1 MNAES
6 NTLDSAPARSIQ
18 SRADTR
24 LSWAAR
30 LMLAALR
37 RIARGRLTVIL
48 PGGDEEVIN
57 GREEGPQ
64 AVLRIHDASF
74 ARRVLVGSDVA
85 FAEAYRDGA
94 WSTPDLPALLTLLA
108 LNGEALGELYHSRGI
123 TDWLLRL
130 RHLLRA
136 NTKRQAR
143 KNIEAHYDLG
153 NAFYR
158 LWLDETMTYS
168 AALFAGE
175 PARDLSSAQ
184 NAKYDRILAQID
196 APPGGRLLEIGCGW
210 GGFAERAARRGFRL
224 TCVTLSPAQ
233 REYAIERMARA
244 GLADRVRIELCDYR
258 DIARTLGGDFDGVA
272 SIEMA
277 EAVGQ
282 RYWQA
287 YFDAVAQALKP
298 GARAAIQV
306 ITIEE
311 RRFERYARTSDFIQ
325 QYIFPGGMLPSPER
339 FIAHGQAARLA
350 MVDRHEFGRDYAE
363 TLRRWL
369 AAFEARLPEVRA
381 LGYDEAFIRLWRFYL
396 AYCIAGFDAGS
407 IDVGQYTF
415 ERAAAHGT
423 EAL

>member
-6 NTLDSAPARSIQ
+6 NTLDSAPA
-18 SRADTR
+18 
-24 LSWAAR
+24 LSDRTPVKPHLPWPAR

-37 RIARGRLTVIL
+37 RIHRGRLTIVL
-48 PGGDEEVIN
+48 PGGAEEVIT

-64 AVLRIHDASF
+64 AVLRIHEPGF

-108 LNGEALGELYHSRGI
+108 LNSDALGEAYYSRGI
-123 TDWLLRL
+123 TDWLLRVK
-130 RHLLRA
+130 HLLRT
-136 NTKRQAR
+136 NTKRQAK

-175 PARDLSSAQ
+175 PTRDLASAQ
-184 NAKYDRILAQID
+184 NAKYDRILEQLA
-196 APPGGRLLEIGCGW
+196 APPGAHLLEIGCGW
-210 GGFAERAARRGFRL
+210 GGFAERAARRGYRL
-224 TCVTLSPAQ
+224 SCVTLSPAQ
-233 REYAIERMARA
+233 RDYALERIARA

-258 DIARTLGGDFDGVA
+258 DIARAIGSGFDGVV

-287 YFDAVAQALKP
+287 YFDAVARALKP
-298 GARAAIQV
+298 GARAVIQV

-311 RRFERYARTSDFIQ
+311 SRFERYARTSDFIQ

-339 FIAHGQAARLA
+339 FIAHG
-350 MVDRHEFGRDYAE
+350 
-363 TLRRWL
+363 
-369 AAFEARLPEVRA
+369 
-381 LGYDEAFIRLWRFYL
+381 
-396 AYCIAGFDAGS
+396 
-407 IDVGQYTF
+407 
-415 ERAAAHGT
+415 
-423 EAL
+423 